1 MWKRTLYI
9 GSCLL
14 MGGCELGSCAD
25 TAADCDSRIKGAVAW
40 GAAPDETFAV
50 TWLDACTLVAGV
62 TRAEGSGY
70 FLGIKEQGDTPY
82 LDEACD
88 SETGALCHTIPD
100 TGQLTLSSVNDSACD
115 GAGKDA
121 VTKDATTFVHR
132 DMSLIFSIYDEEGK
146 ELAQTC
152 GGCDDATAD

>member
-1 MWKRTLYI
+1 MWKRSLYLC
-9 GSCLL
+9 SSLL
-14 MGGCELGSCAD
+14 MGGCDFGSCAD
-25 TAADCDSRIKGAVAW
+25 TADSCDSGTKAGIAW
-40 GAAPDETFAV
+40 GSPPDETFSV

-70 FLGIKEQGDTPY
+70 FLGIKEQGDAPY

-88 SETGALCHTIPD
+88 SETGALCHTIPE

-115 GAGKDA
+115 GAGQDA
-121 VTKDATTFVHR
+121 VTKDETTFVHR
-132 DMSLIFSIYDEEGK
+132 DMSLIFGIYDAEGK